1 MRVRGG
7 QSQEGVTVRPVMY
20 GLYVQPVEVPLRRLE
35 QVLISV

>member
-1 MRVRGG
+1 MNVSRAA
-7 QSQEGVTVRPVMY
+7 VTY